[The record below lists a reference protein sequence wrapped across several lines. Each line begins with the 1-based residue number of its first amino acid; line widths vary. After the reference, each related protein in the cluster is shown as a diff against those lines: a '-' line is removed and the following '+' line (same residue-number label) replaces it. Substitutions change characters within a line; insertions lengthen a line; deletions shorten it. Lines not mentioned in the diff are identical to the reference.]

1 MRRGIACAYDT
12 FAVRAFRILTPS
24 HYRRLPWKNG
34 LGSIKGVLLAGL
46 LLGMTQVISARV
58 DPNAGLLYVHLVF
71 FAALVWRA
79 LRGGLR

>member
-1 MRRGIACAYDT
+1 
-12 FAVRAFRILTPS
+12 
-24 HYRRLPWKNG
+24 
-34 LGSIKGVLLAGL
+34 
-46 LLGMTQVISARV
+46 MTQVISARI

>member
-1 MRRGIACAYDT
+1 MLLCDLRQQADDPGV
-12 FAVRAFRILTPS
+12 FAHGGGAVQLHA
-24 HYRRLPWKNG
+24 
-34 LGSIKGVLLAGL
+34 GVLLAGF
-46 LLGMTQVISARV
+46 LLGMTQVISARF